1 MVEEFNVVAEGLV
14 RGNATEH
21 FEGAELLVRMARFLP
36 RVLEVHS
43 TPADAR
49 GVLQE

>member
-1 MVEEFNVVAEGLV
+1 MVEEFNAVSVGLV
-14 RGNATEH
+14 KGDAAEH

-36 RVLEVHS
+36 RVLEVYS